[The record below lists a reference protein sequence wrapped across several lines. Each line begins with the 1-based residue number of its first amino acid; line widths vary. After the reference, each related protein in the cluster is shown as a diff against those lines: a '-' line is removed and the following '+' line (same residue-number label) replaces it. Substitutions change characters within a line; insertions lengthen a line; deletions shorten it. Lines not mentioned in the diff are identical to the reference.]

1 VPIIALPTARVP
13 LYYYC
18 DTIATVR
25 ALHVDPSD
33 STPIWSQIEEGL
45 RRLVASGALAPGAPV
60 PSVRDL
66 ARDLSINPA
75 TVAKAYQRLA
85 ESGVLSVRR
94 GDGTYVSDSPPS
106 MGREGRHRALHEGA
120 VRYASLATTLGAALT
135 ESSDELEAAWK
146 LFGGGRKGD
155 L

>member
-1 VPIIALPTARVP
+1 M
-13 LYYYC
+13 
-18 DTIATVR
+18 
-25 ALHVDPSD
+25 DPSD

-85 ESGVLSVRR
+85 EAGVLSVRR
-94 GDGTYVSDSPPS
+94 GDGTYVADSPPS
-106 MGREGRHRALHEGA
+106 MGKEKRHKALREGAL
-120 VRYASLATTLGAALT
+120 RYASLAATLGAALT
-135 ESSDELEAAWK
+135 ESAEELKAAWK
-146 LFGGGRKGD
+146 ALGGAPKGED
-155 L
+155 R

>member
-1 VPIIALPTARVP
+1 M
-13 LYYYC
+13 
-18 DTIATVR
+18 R

-66 ARDLSINPA
+66 ARELSINPA

-85 ESGVLSVRR
+85 EEGVLSVRR
-94 GDGTYVSDSPPS
+94 GDGTYVADSPPP
-106 MGREGRHRALHEGA
+106 MGKEKRHRALREGA
-120 VRYASLATTLGAALT
+120 LRYASLAATLGAALP
-135 ESSDELEAAWK
+135 ESADELKAAWK
-146 LFGGGRKGD
+146 LLGSGPKGGDR
-155 L
+155 